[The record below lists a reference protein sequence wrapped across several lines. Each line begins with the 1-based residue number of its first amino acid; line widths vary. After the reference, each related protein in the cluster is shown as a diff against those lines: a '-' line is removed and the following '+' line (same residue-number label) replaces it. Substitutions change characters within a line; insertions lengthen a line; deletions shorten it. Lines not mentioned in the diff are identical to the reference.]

1 MKTITK
7 DFEQEIRKLGFV
19 DTKTYRYTVDGRNG
33 EIKRIRKEYLGTT
46 ACLDE
51 SNWETV
57 TVK

>member
-19 DTKTYRYTVDGRNG
+19 DTKAYRYTVDGSNG
-33 EIKRIRKEYLGTT
+33 EIKRIRKEHLGTT
-46 ACLDE
+46 AALTE
-51 SNWETV
+51 WETV

>member
-1 MKTITK
+1 MKTIAK

-19 DTKTYRYTVDGRNG
+19 DTKTYRYTVDGSNG

-46 ACLDE
+46 AALTE
-51 SNWETV
+51 WETV